1 MPDERSHEEHNH
13 SHESHEHGHSHSHG
27 HHHHHAQGEK
37 GLVLSIIINAGITAA
52 EIIGGILSGSLALLS
67 DAFHNL
73 SDVISLIISY
83 IAILIGKKSKSVTKT
98 YGYKRAEIL
107 AALINVLALF
117 FVCGYIIFEAV
128 ERFQHP
134 QPINTNL
141 MLAIAA
147 IGLLGNGISVLLLFK
162 DAKENINIK
171 SAFLHL
177 LADTVS
183 SVAVIATAVIL
194 IFKPW
199 YFLDAAI
206 SVLIAVYIAK
216 ESFGILMETLN
227 ILMQGAPKNID
238 DRQIKKRLLDESALQ
253 IKDVHH
259 IHMWEI
265 SPGKVVFDAHV
276 AVPKGN
282 LKDADTIIYGI
293 NRILA
298 DEFKIC
304 HSTIQLESDEFD
316 HCVSCDI

>member
-1 MPDERSHEEHNH
+1 MSDEHSHEEHNH
-13 SHESHEHGHSHSHG
+13 SHEGHDHNHSHG
-27 HHHHHAQGEK
+27 HHHHHVQGEK

-83 IAILIGKKSKSVTKT
+83 IAILIGKKTKSLSKT

-117 FVCGYIIFEAV
+117 FVCGYIIFEAI

-134 QPINTNL
+134 QPIKVGL

-177 LADTVS
+177 MADTIS
-183 SVAVIATAVIL
+183 SVAVIVTAIIL
-194 IFKPW
+194 MFKPW
-199 YFLDAAI
+199 YILDAAI
-206 SVLIAVYIAK
+206 SVIIAVYIAK
-216 ESFGILMETLN
+216 ESFSILMETLN
-227 ILMQGAPKNID
+227 ILMQGAPKNLD
-238 DRQIKKRLLDESALQ
+238 DKKIKQRLKEETSLG
-253 IKDVHH
+253 IIDVHH

-276 AVPKGN
+276 AVPKDN
-282 LKDADTIIYGI
+282 LKNADAIIHGI
-293 NRILA
+293 NIILA
-298 DEFKIC
+298 GEFKIC
-304 HSTIQLESDEFD
+304 HSTIQLESEEFD
-316 HCVSCDI
+316 HCISCDI